1 MKKGGPMIDL
11 VKLRVKA
18 GDGGRGCVAWRHEK
32 YYPNGGPFGGDGG
45 KGGDVWFAVDTNE
58 TTLTKLRFTKR
69 INAGNGMPGM
79 TKKMHGKSGDDVI
92 VPVPLGTMIR
102 NAENNDLLADLTQP
116 GQKVLIAHGGRGG
129 LGNMH
134 FATARNDA
142 PEYAQPGEIGESLTL
157 QLELRLLADAGL
169 IGFPSVGKSTF
180 LSIVTRANPEIAAYP
195 FTTIEPNIGVVSLPD
210 ERSFVLAD
218 MPGLIEGASDG
229 KGLGHEF
236 LRHIR
241 RCRVLIHVIDMSG
254 EERNPVNDYEVINQ
268 ELARYDES
276 LMNKK
281 QIVVANKMDD
291 EISALYLDEFRQK
304 YPDLKVF
311 EISALMHEG
320 IDQVLYAAMEAIE
333 QAREE
338 EEENTEP
345 AEETVVYRY
354 EPKRPDF
361 IVKSDGPHRWIVVSE
376 KIDRLAEQVD
386 FDKEADTF
394 QFAMTLQKMGVDA
407 ELYRQG
413 ARDGDQ
419 VIVGTYIMDY
429 SE

>member
-1 MKKGGPMIDL
+1 MIDL
-11 VKLRVKA
+11 VKLHVKA

-58 TTLTKLRFTKR
+58 TTLTKLRFTKSVK
-69 INAGNGMPGM
+69 AGNGMPGLI
-79 TKKMHGKSGDDVI
+79 KKMHGKSGDDVI

-102 NAENNDLLADLTQP
+102 NSENGDLLADLTEP
-116 GQKVLIAHGGRGG
+116 GQKVLIAHGGKGG
-129 LGNMH
+129 LGNYH

-142 PEYAQPGEIGESLTL
+142 PEYAQPGEIGESLDL

-180 LSIVTRANPEIAAYP
+180 LSIVTAAKPEIAAYP
-195 FTTIEPNIGVVSLPD
+195 FTTIEPNIGVVSLSD
-210 ERSFVLAD
+210 DRGFVLAD
-218 MPGLIEGASDG
+218 MPGLIEGAKDG

-254 EERNPVNDYEVINQ
+254 EERNPIEDYEIINK
-268 ELARYDES
+268 ELAGYDLS
-276 LMNKK
+276 LEEKP

-291 EISALYLDEFRQK
+291 EYADMYLAEFKQK
-304 YPDLKVF
+304 YPDLKIY
-311 EISALMHEG
+311 EISAIEHKG
-320 IDQVLYAAMEAIE
+320 IDAVLYAAMEEIE
-333 QAREE
+333 KAKAAAQ
-338 EEENTEP
+338 ENPEP

-361 IVKSDGPHRWIVVSE
+361 MIRRLGPHRYKVESKKV
-376 KIDRLAEQVD
+376 DRMAELANLDDDES
-386 FDKEADTF
+386 AY
-394 QFAMTLQKMGVDA
+394 QFALQLTKMGIDEALYA
-407 ELYRQG
+407 EG

-419 VIVGTYIMDY
+419 IIVGTYIMDY
-429 SE
+429 KE